1 MNYRTYS
8 GWGDSMSTQIDE
20 NQSPNASS
28 ALPPGTEAP
37 AFTLNDG
44 PDRKRKIALSKK

>member
-20 NQSPNASS
+20 IPSASS

-44 PDRKRKIALSKK
+44 PDCKRKIAFSEK